1 MLKILLRVIRQSSS
15 KQFRQNLSRI
25 ALFPVAQYPTI
36 AAVKVR
42 TSFRL
47 FSFGFIIHIYYLY
60 NSAKYHSL
68 ASTKRQNHS
77 KKRRNQFCLNLHQ
90 VQRIMFRPIRKL
102 IILFNYNS
110 LMQVCHGAVFLYQ
123 GDTGYLYAVIV
134 MGIVL
139 GVYMLFRMCKL
150 CFSAFS
156 YSNFHIHETYKFY
169 AIAIIALA
177 FTIMF
182 HKTQLEYINVIQDDS
197 ITAIDNVTQEGYKIL
212 IEIFGII
219 SIFFSRVLYTLNGF
233 IWLLIT
239 LGCDYTPES
248 ELTMSRLAFSLH
260 ESKIKQN
267 IRKRIQVFKVITVY
281 FAYPLFILLSLIGTL
296 EQEETWCS
304 ISKAALIITSV
315 STVAI
320 LAIGSGLFLYRRK
333 ND

>member
-1 MLKILLRVIRQSSS
+1 M
-15 KQFRQNLSRI
+15 
-25 ALFPVAQYPTI
+25 
-36 AAVKVR
+36 
-42 TSFRL
+42 
-47 FSFGFIIHIYYLY
+47 
-60 NSAKYHSL
+60 
-68 ASTKRQNHS
+68 
-77 KKRRNQFCLNLHQ
+77 
-90 VQRIMFRPIRKL
+90 
-102 IILFNYNS
+102 
-110 LMQVCHGAVFLYQ
+110 
-123 GDTGYLYAVIV
+123 
-134 MGIVL
+134 
-139 GVYMLFRMCKL
+139 
-150 CFSAFS
+150 
-156 YSNFHIHETYKFY
+156 
-169 AIAIIALA
+169 
-177 FTIMF
+177 
-182 HKTQLEYINVIQDDS
+182 
-197 ITAIDNVTQEGYKIL
+197 

>member
-1 MLKILLRVIRQSSS
+1 M
-15 KQFRQNLSRI
+15 
-25 ALFPVAQYPTI
+25 
-36 AAVKVR
+36 
-42 TSFRL
+42 
-47 FSFGFIIHIYYLY
+47 
-60 NSAKYHSL
+60 
-68 ASTKRQNHS
+68 
-77 KKRRNQFCLNLHQ
+77 
-90 VQRIMFRPIRKL
+90 
-102 IILFNYNS
+102 
-110 LMQVCHGAVFLYQ
+110 
-123 GDTGYLYAVIV
+123 
-134 MGIVL
+134 
-139 GVYMLFRMCKL
+139 
-150 CFSAFS
+150 
-156 YSNFHIHETYKFY
+156 
-169 AIAIIALA
+169 
-177 FTIMF
+177 
-182 HKTQLEYINVIQDDS
+182 
-197 ITAIDNVTQEGYKIL
+197 

-239 LGCDYTPES
+239 LDCDYTPES